1 MNIREGAAFQV
12 GDEVTCMARKK
23 SRPSLMRVVPGQ
35 EPADPLPE
43 EASLDD
49 EWRAEADASFLGLDE
64 ITLRLAVWNRVPC
77 ENRVA

>member
-1 MNIREGAAFQV
+1 
-12 GDEVTCMARKK
+12 
-23 SRPSLMRVVPGQ
+23 MRVVPGQ